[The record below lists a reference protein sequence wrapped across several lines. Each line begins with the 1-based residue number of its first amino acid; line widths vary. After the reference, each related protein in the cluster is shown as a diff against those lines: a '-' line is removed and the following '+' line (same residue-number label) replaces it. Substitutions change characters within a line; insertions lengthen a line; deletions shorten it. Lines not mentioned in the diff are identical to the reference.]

1 MVEVGNIPSKNQ
13 HTEFRMNV
21 KTMLDKKD
29 LTIKFILATGAGGQN
44 VNKRKTGVR
53 IVHKPTGIMVKCTT
67 HRTQGMNKKAALER
81 LEEKLAK
88 LNHVDKPRIKTTEVI
103 RTYNKKRNEVHDKR
117 TGNIKPYE
125 DVLNGDI
132 DF

>member
-1 MVEVGNIPSKNQ
+1 MS
-13 HTEFRMNV
+13 
-21 KTMLDKKD
+21 LDKKD
-29 LTIKFILATGAGGQN
+29 LKIQFILATGAGGQN

-53 IVHKPTGIMVKCTT
+53 IVHKPTGFMVKCTT

-81 LEEKLAK
+81 LEAK
-88 LNHVDKPRIKTTEVI
+88 IAKSLEVEPERYKTSDRVI
-103 RTYNKKRNEVHDKR
+103 RHYNKPKNRVKDVR
-117 TGNIKPYE
+117 TGNIKPYQ